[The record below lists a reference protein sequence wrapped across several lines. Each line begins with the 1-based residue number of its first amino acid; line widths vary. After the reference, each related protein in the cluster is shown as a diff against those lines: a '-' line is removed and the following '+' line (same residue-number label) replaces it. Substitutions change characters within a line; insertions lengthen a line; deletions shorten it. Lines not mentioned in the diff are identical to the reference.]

1 MFMLS
6 IVDAKPPTPAQ
17 VRTLNS
23 SDLGV
28 ITWRVANFKER
39 IKEYVGID
47 PYTTRDPLEPNDDYD
62 YSVVLDRK
70 NLARVIS
77 LIAAKKDA
85 LPLPWNDIITDTL
98 LHLQISKENAI
109 VVKYELMPKDNNN
122 FYPYRYST
130 KIAGYIMFGSQI
142 CGIYREMG

>member
-1 MFMLS
+1 MLS
-6 IVDAKPPTPAQ
+6 IVDAKPPAPAQ
-17 VRTLNS
+17 LRSLS
-23 SDLGV
+23 ASDLGV

-39 IKEYVGID
+39 IREYVGID
-47 PYTTRDPLEPNDDYD
+47 SYTTRDPLEPNDDYD

-85 LPLPWNDIITDTL
+85 LPLPWSDIMADTL
-98 LHLQISKENAI
+98 LHLQISKENAS

-130 KIAGYIMFGSQI
+130 DIAGYIMFGSQI

>member
-47 PYTTRDPLEPNDDYD
+47 PYTTRDPLERNDDYD
-62 YSVVLDRK
+62 YSVILDRK

-85 LPLPWNDIITDTL
+85 LPLPWNDIMTDTL
-98 LHLQISKENAI
+98 LHLQISKENAS

-130 KIAGYIMFGSQI
+130 NIAGYIMFGSQI
-142 CGIYREMG
+142 CGIRREMG

>member
-1 MFMLS
+1 MLS
-6 IVDAKPPTPAQ
+6 IVDAKPPSPAQ
-17 VRTLNS
+17 LRSLSS

-28 ITWRVANFKER
+28 ITWLVANFKER
-39 IKEYVGID
+39 IREYVSID

-85 LPLPWNDIITDTL
+85 LPLPWSDIMADTL
-98 LHLQISKENAI
+98 LHLQISKENAS

-130 KIAGYIMFGSQI
+130 DIAGYIMFGSQI
-142 CGIYREMG
+142 CGIRREM

>member
-1 MFMLS
+1 MLS

-17 VRTLNS
+17 LRSLS
-23 SDLGV
+23 SYDLGV

-39 IKEYVGID
+39 IREYVDID
-47 PYTTRDPLEPNDDYD
+47 PYTTRDPLEPIDDYD
-62 YSVVLDRK
+62 YSVVLDKK

-85 LPLPWNDIITDTL
+85 PPLPWSDIMADTL
-98 LHLQISKENAI
+98 LHLQISKENAS

-142 CGIYREMG
+142 CGIRREMG

>member
-39 IKEYVGID
+39 IREYVGID
-47 PYTTRDPLEPNDDYD
+47 PYTTRDPLERNDDYD

-98 LHLQISKENAI
+98 LHLQISKENAS

-142 CGIYREMG
+142 CGIRREMG